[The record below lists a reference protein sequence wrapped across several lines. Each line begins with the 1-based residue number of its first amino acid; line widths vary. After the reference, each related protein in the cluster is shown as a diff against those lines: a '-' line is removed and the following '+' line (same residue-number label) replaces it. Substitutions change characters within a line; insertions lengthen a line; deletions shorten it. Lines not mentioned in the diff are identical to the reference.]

1 MNLNLDVVRQQ
12 TLVQVGVNQER
23 IVLLTQENKIRR
35 AQIAEN
41 EAEIARL
48 EAQVQSLCMN
58 SSVVTDLQNA
68 DEQINQQM
76 EAQAREQT
84 GLIDDEANGDPNGT
98 TDGSDDVV
106 IETDAEMGQPSLA
119 DVIEQD
125 LSPGDEEA
133 LSKVQVATPPPNTTK
148 HVSKEAASA
157 KPTTKQPG
165 KKTLD
170 ELIEQQV

>member
-41 EAEIARL
+41 EAEITRL

-58 SSVVTDLQNA
+58 SSVVTDLQTA

-84 GLIDDEANGDPNGT
+84 GLLEDDANGDPNGA

-106 IETDAEMGQPSLA
+106 IEPEAETGQTSLA
-119 DVIEQD
+119 DAIEQD
-125 LSPGDEEA
+125 LSPEDKEA
-133 LSKVQVATPPPNTTK
+133 LGKVQVATLPPNKVNDTDK
-148 HVSKEAASA
+148 
-157 KPTTKQPG
+157 KPTSKTATKQPG

-170 ELIEQQV
+170 ELIEQT